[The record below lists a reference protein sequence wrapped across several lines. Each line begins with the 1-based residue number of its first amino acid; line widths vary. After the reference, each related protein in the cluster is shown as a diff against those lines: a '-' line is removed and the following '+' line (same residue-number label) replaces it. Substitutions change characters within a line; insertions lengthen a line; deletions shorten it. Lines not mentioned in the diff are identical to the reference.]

1 MPRGRPREGALPA
14 PPPRPLARAPP
25 GAPGRAGPG
34 GRALTRP
41 PRRGPALTRT
51 GGGRGLGRW
60 GAGRRRAAP
69 GRGRGAATVGAA
81 TVGQRRSKHAAPP
94 AQRVSSPACP
104 VRFVRGER
112 LLSPARDVA
121 PMSRRIWSRGRVM
134 YCLHSHPALAA
145 SACLECH
152 SLFGRCFGLFA
163 RPWWCLAAVKGR
175 GLRPRRRRRATSS
188 RRRRPSALEEVIG
201 RPLGANRAFREV
213 LGKRAAPWWP
223 CSSCR
228 TCGGAAGRMSAR
240 GSARGRARRARQRQ
254 FQRQRGEMSPR
265 R

>member
-1 MPRGRPREGALPA
+1 M
-14 PPPRPLARAPP
+14 
-25 GAPGRAGPG
+25 
-34 GRALTRP
+34 TRP

-201 RPLGANRAFREV
+201 RPLGANHAFREV